1 MPLLRD
7 RFGITRV
14 GDTTQLDRTGVPTFC
29 AIVPKSPD
37 VLGVYNGKGRT
48 LLAARV
54 SAVMEAFERQA
65 AATVS
70 FDSFQRSVSKL
81 NESLHLEQ
89 LELLPDALDL
99 EAECVEA
106 YDLITEETVAVPCC
120 LVRFPWRGTRLF
132 ARSSTNGLASGNNVV
147 EATYHALTEMVERHV
162 WSLFHVRSEV
172 VPQFYRG
179 SDAPDTVAAS
189 VLTFPT
195 GDDPVDSMHAA
206 ISSTGLQVR
215 VMILSEGSL
224 PHVAFVTIIEPRSEP
239 PMAHLGV
246 GCSLSPAHAI
256 ERALSEGI
264 QSRVVDVQAARE
276 DIMLPDEPANG
287 RGTHARRLRSLP
299 KGRWFVD
306 LPARNVTLRDLID
319 ESTDDVSKDVQVVV
333 SKLRDHGIRRAAVVD
348 ISPPNQPLSVVR
360 IVGPDFET
368 TAVDGRIGPIA
379 LDEFNPFKSRY
390 ISPRRSEIV

>member
-1 MPLLRD
+1 
-7 RFGITRV
+7 
-14 GDTTQLDRTGVPTFC
+14 
-29 AIVPKSPD
+29 
-37 VLGVYNGKGRT
+37 
-48 LLAARV
+48 
-54 SAVMEAFERQA
+54 
-65 AATVS
+65 
-70 FDSFQRSVSKL
+70 
-81 NESLHLEQ
+81 
-89 LELLPDALDL
+89 
-99 EAECVEA
+99 
-106 YDLITEETVAVPCC
+106 
-120 LVRFPWRGTRLF
+120 
-132 ARSSTNGLASGNNVV
+132 
-147 EATYHALTEMVERHV
+147 
-162 WSLFHVRSEV
+162 
-172 VPQFYRG
+172 
-179 SDAPDTVAAS
+179 
-189 VLTFPT
+189 
-195 GDDPVDSMHAA
+195 
-206 ISSTGLQVR
+206 
-215 VMILSEGSL
+215 
-224 PHVAFVTIIEPRSEP
+224 
-239 PMAHLGV
+239 MAHLGV

-256 ERALSEGI
+256 ERALSEAI

-276 DIMLPDEPANG
+276 DIMLPDEPAKG